1 MVYFFLC
8 LFFFYRVLLDFYRPL
23 LLQCGRNFPVGHLF
37 PIRDAPTALLPRF
50 TGFYWV
56 FSRIFLSLLA
66 SSSRFAGWTFIA
78 QYAPIKQGKAQST
91 RRDCTLRFALQVWL
105 FVCFFLEFII
115 IIFFAVFG
123 LLLSLALHLL
133 SFLRYRSKTR

>member
-1 MVYFFLC
+1 MVYFFC
-8 LFFFYRVLLDFYRPL
+8 AFFFYRVLLDFYRPL

-91 RRDCTLRFALQVWL
+91 RRDCTLRFALQVWW
-105 FVCFFLEFII
+105 FVCLFFGIYYFFCCFRPFIESRVALVV
-115 IIFFAVFG
+115 FFAIPFEN
-123 LLLSLALHLL
+123 
-133 SFLRYRSKTR
+133 